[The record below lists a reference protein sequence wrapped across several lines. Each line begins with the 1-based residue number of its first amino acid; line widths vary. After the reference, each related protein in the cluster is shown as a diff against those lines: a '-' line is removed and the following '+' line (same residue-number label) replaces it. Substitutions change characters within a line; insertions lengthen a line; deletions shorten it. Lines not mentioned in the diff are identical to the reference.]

1 MPKHP
6 TDATAAGALKKIKST
21 TGSDSTVASDDDNMN
36 TLKRPTLPMIAQS
49 THTAWREPS
58 TTLTRHI
65 SPVNPPPVEPRHA
78 EPSEPQLLPLIRHDE
93 VGFEFGAGLTPLPFT
108 TLSSALSNN
117 VNQMRPSMIATRS
130 FGTMLYSLFAT
141 DVSKYAWLPVWSNS
155 SSKRIVPCPTSLDK
169 VNVNS
174 HDVVWFM
181 MGQCTHCDLLTD
193 SSRTQYCRRSA
204 SKAFTA
210 SSQEFAAAA
219 MLFGYKNATFAVS
232 HGGIELTT
240 GRKPG
245 DKTPKSRPTAHG
257 SVPRPWIR
265 TSPFTMA
272 QLDRMETELESG
284 DFVLTGFALNG
295 YREKPLIE
303 SQTEQIVSASNIL
316 FAILLSRPT
325 GRYIDKDAAAVN
337 NDMMDDTPLSVS
349 NHEPIKTT
357 IDVPIDEAP
366 PVERGPVL

>member
-1 MPKHP
+1 
-6 TDATAAGALKKIKST
+6 
-21 TGSDSTVASDDDNMN
+21 
-36 TLKRPTLPMIAQS
+36 MIAQS

-117 VNQMRPSMIATRS
+117 VNQMRRINVIATRS

-193 SSRTQYCRRSA
+193 SSRTQYCRRLCI
-204 SKAFTA
+204 KGIHRFLPR
-210 SSQEFAAAA
+210 EFAAAA

-257 SVPRPWIR
+257 SVPRPWDQDVPIYDGR
-265 TSPFTMA
+265 KPFSLTGYQ

-303 SQTEQIVSASNIL
+303 SQTGADRIGFNIL